1 MTNKVDYDA
10 VVVGAGFA
18 GLPLIHHLKKTGI
31 SVKVLDK
38 ASEIGGTWTWN
49 RYPGAATDSEGYY
62 YCLTF
67 SKEILQEWTWSERYP
82 GWEETNRYLNFVAD
96 KCDMWPHI
104 QLNTEVK
111 SAEFIKDDGLWCVK
125 TGTGEETICKYFISA
140 MGMISQPVIPKYNG
154 MSNYKGPC
162 FHSSRWPQEGLEYEG
177 KKVGIVGCGASTVQM
192 LPIMAQTAE
201 SVTVFQRTP
210 NFVLPAMQKPMT
222 PEWEKDIKDN
232 YEEIINKVCELINDI
247 SDNFDDFSVG
257 IGMPGSLHP
266 ETGLVQVSNTKAL
279 EGQNVKNDLEKKLGY
294 EVKIANDADC
304 LAVSES
310 IDGSGM
316 NYDSVFAVIMGTG
329 VGAGY
334 TFRNQLVVGPN
345 KLTGEWG
352 QNPIPGPMDDYEKS
366 VKRHCGRVGAIE
378 VFLSGPG
385 LENFYS
391 FITNESKTSKEIVE
405 LFRNGDKVSKQ
416 IMDKYFERTARSF
429 SSIVNILDPD
439 VIVCGGG
446 MSEIEELYEE
456 VPKRIIPYIA
466 SNFFNTPIVKS
477 KHGSSSG
484 VRGAALLW
492 D

>member
-1 MTNKVDYDA
+1 M
-10 VVVGAGFA
+10 
-18 GLPLIHHLKKTGI
+18 
-31 SVKVLDK
+31 
-38 ASEIGGTWTWN
+38 
-49 RYPGAATDSEGYY
+49 
-62 YCLTF
+62 
-67 SKEILQEWTWSERYP
+67 
-82 GWEETNRYLNFVAD
+82 
-96 KCDMWPHI
+96 
-104 QLNTEVK
+104 
-111 SAEFIKDDGLWCVK
+111 
-125 TGTGEETICKYFISA
+125 
-140 MGMISQPVIPKYNG
+140 
-154 MSNYKGPC
+154 
-162 FHSSRWPQEGLEYEG
+162 
-177 KKVGIVGCGASTVQM
+177 KVGIDWGGTKIEGIVLEPSTGKELLRKRVDS
-192 LPIMAQTAE
+192 P
-201 SVTVFQRTP
+201 
-210 NFVLPAMQKPMT
+210 
-222 PEWEKDIKDN
+222 KDN
-232 YEEIINKVCELINDI
+232 YVEIINKVCELINDI
-247 SDNFDDFSVG
+247 SVNFDDFSVG

-391 FITNESKTSKEIVE
+391 FITNERKTSKEIVE

-446 MSEIEELYEE
+446 MSEIEEIYEE

>member
-1 MTNKVDYDA
+1 M
-10 VVVGAGFA
+10 
-18 GLPLIHHLKKTGI
+18 
-31 SVKVLDK
+31 
-38 ASEIGGTWTWN
+38 
-49 RYPGAATDSEGYY
+49 
-62 YCLTF
+62 
-67 SKEILQEWTWSERYP
+67 
-82 GWEETNRYLNFVAD
+82 
-96 KCDMWPHI
+96 
-104 QLNTEVK
+104 
-111 SAEFIKDDGLWCVK
+111 
-125 TGTGEETICKYFISA
+125 
-140 MGMISQPVIPKYNG
+140 
-154 MSNYKGPC
+154 
-162 FHSSRWPQEGLEYEG
+162 
-177 KKVGIVGCGASTVQM
+177 KVGIDWGGTKIEGIVLEPSTGKELLRKRVDA
-192 LPIMAQTAE
+192 P
-201 SVTVFQRTP
+201 
-210 NFVLPAMQKPMT
+210 
-222 PEWEKDIKDN
+222 KDN
-232 YEEIINKVCELINDI
+232 YVEIINKVCELINDI
-247 SDNFDDFSVG
+247 SDNFENFSVG

-391 FITNESKTSKEIVE
+391 FITNERKTSKDIVE

-466 SNFFNTPIVKS
+466 SNFFKTPIIKS

>member
-1 MTNKVDYDA
+1 M
-10 VVVGAGFA
+10 
-18 GLPLIHHLKKTGI
+18 
-31 SVKVLDK
+31 
-38 ASEIGGTWTWN
+38 
-49 RYPGAATDSEGYY
+49 
-62 YCLTF
+62 
-67 SKEILQEWTWSERYP
+67 
-82 GWEETNRYLNFVAD
+82 
-96 KCDMWPHI
+96 
-104 QLNTEVK
+104 
-111 SAEFIKDDGLWCVK
+111 
-125 TGTGEETICKYFISA
+125 
-140 MGMISQPVIPKYNG
+140 
-154 MSNYKGPC
+154 
-162 FHSSRWPQEGLEYEG
+162 
-177 KKVGIVGCGASTVQM
+177 KVGIDWGGTK
-192 LPIMAQTAE
+192 IE
-201 SVTVFQRTP
+201 GI
-210 NFVLPAMQKPMT
+210 VLEPTTGKELLRKRVDAP
-222 PEWEKDIKDN
+222 KDN
-232 YEEIINKVCELINDI
+232 YVEIINKVCELINNI

-294 EVKIANDADC
+294 EIKIANDADC

-391 FITNESKTSKEIVE
+391 FITNESKTSKDIVE

-466 SNFFNTPIVKS
+466 SNFFNTPIIKS